1 MHYERLFGTAIYVL
15 VLATVLLLLSG
26 CAATASPDW
35 DARFGNS
42 ARSLRAQQLIDP
54 GAAQRHAQQVNPTD
68 GRTVVEAGARHTES
82 YRSPPPS
89 NVISIGVGGGS
100 AGGR

>member
-1 MHYERLFGTAIYVL
+1 MNHERLFGTAIYVL
-15 VLATVLLLLSG
+15 VLATLLLSG

-35 DARFGNS
+35 DARFGDS

-54 GAAQRHAQQVNPTD
+54 AAARRHAQQVNPTD
-68 GRTVVEAGARHTES
+68 GRTVAEAGARHTES

-89 NVISIGVGGGS
+89 NVINIGVGGGS
-100 AGGR
+100 TGGR